1 MKKNENEVVTGVA
14 FVAFAHLIVK
24 ACGWDQ
30 MRREVL
36 KDPVYGVFMNNLVKN
51 LEECPIQASQDFLKA
66 LFVVLRGNLK
76 SRIPVDRLLRILLS
90 AMDRSQKAPG
100 KLGLKIYQDALRCVP
115 LVIDSGSTWAALLEH
130 VIVAIHHILGQLY
143 AGFDDE
149 ISIIRHLLPKLA
161 PAGEGESK
169 KPFLVELWALDSAK
183 FDVAEA
189 LHRTTAL
196 SHLLQ
201 FLMAAPL
208 NFTVD
213 VPVFDLLVAVRHL
226 ILLDGTRASTSLQG
240 MTMADLFLAVPML
253 HQCAYL
259 VLETMVRQFKSRLY
273 PFIVPLADLVSFEL
287 IATRNA
293 VAAPALASPD
303 VQTSLH
309 NLVTAFFEVFQGAV
323 AGLSNNS
330 LQVCLDDLQLDSAS
344 NAAYAA
350 PNAANAAISSA
361 TKSTKTD
368 ANGVKQN
375 PNKKKAAAK
384 ALSDPRAH
392 INAEALTAAAG
403 PEAATTS
410 KPDHLR
416 LAAAKCLQAAFT
428 NLGALLDDEL
438 RAIVDKTV
446 IGLCITLSR
455 HRNMPLWRRSQFEPA
470 FANPEI
476 RIAIYR
482 ILLTSAIST
491 GRLQT
496 PVLPFAAQYLNC
508 GLTDPD
514 TRVSAMCSEGLNIIN
529 TVIHPRVPL
538 LPPSITDEQRS
549 SQLSVNSILAQQSEA
564 MLLQQHEERTLML
577 LQRSQ
582 GRRTREGDSED
593 MDDERP
599 TKKVATS
606 ELSGSSKSHVPSFL
620 DTMSQVSSEA
630 AQRGENIATTASALA
645 PQSEH
650 TVLFK
655 SSQNGSNKA
664 KEPTTSITGMD
675 VDVDIVDD
683 GPDSEDEDM

>member
-1 MKKNENEVVTGVA
+1 
-14 FVAFAHLIVK
+14 
-24 ACGWDQ
+24 

-36 KDPVYGVFMNNLVKN
+36 KDPIYGVFMNNLVRN

-90 AMDRSQKAPG
+90 AMDRSQNAPG

-143 AGFDDE
+143 TGFDDE
-149 ISIIRHLLPKLA
+149 ITIIRHLLPKIA
-161 PAGEGESK
+161 PVAEGEAK
-169 KPFLVELWALDSAK
+169 KPFLVELWALDSSK

-189 LHRTTAL
+189 LHRTTVL

-213 VPVFDLLVAVRHL
+213 VPVFDLLIVARHL

-287 IATRNA
+287 TATRNA
-293 VAAPALASPD
+293 VAAPSLASPD
-303 VQTSLH
+303 VQASLH

-323 AGLSNNS
+323 AGLSNNA
-330 LQVCLDDLQLDSAS
+330 LQVCLEDLQLDSAS
-344 NAAYAA
+344 SNGAYAA
-350 PNAANAAISSA
+350 PNAGVSSA
-361 TKSTKTD
+361 ANSKTD
-368 ANGVKQN
+368 KNGVKQN

-416 LAAAKCLQAAFT
+416 LAAINCIQAAFT
-428 NLGALLDDEL
+428 NLGSLLDDEL
-438 RAIVDKTV
+438 RAVIDKTV
-446 IGLCITLSR
+446 IGICITLSR
-455 HRNMPLWRRSQFEPA
+455 HRNMPLWRRAQFEPA

-476 RIAIYR
+476 RMGIYR
-482 ILLTSAIST
+482 ILLASSIST

-496 PVLPFAAQYLNC
+496 PVLPFAIQYLNC
-508 GLTDPD
+508 GLNDPD
-514 TRVSAMCSEGLNIIN
+514 SRVSAMCTEALNVVN

-549 SQLSVNSILAQQSEA
+549 SQLSVNSILAQQSEK

-577 LQRSQ
+577 LQQQRT
-582 GRRTREGDSED
+582 RRTRESESED

-599 TKKVATS
+599 TKKVATA
-606 ELSGSSKSHVPSFL
+606 ELSSKSHIPSFL
-620 DTMSQVSSEA
+620 DTMSQVNSEA

-655 SSQNGSNKA
+655 SSQNGTKEA
-664 KEPTTSITGMD
+664 KEPTSSITGMD